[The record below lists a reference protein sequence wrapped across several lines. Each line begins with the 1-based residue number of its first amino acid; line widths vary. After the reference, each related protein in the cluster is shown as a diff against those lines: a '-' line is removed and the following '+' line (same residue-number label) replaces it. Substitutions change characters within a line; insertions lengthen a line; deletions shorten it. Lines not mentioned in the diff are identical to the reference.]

1 MKKQGRLDLRGTSEE
16 MDAFRAACDAAGMK
30 ASAVIRDL
38 CKAAVPYMARYC
50 QDGRW
55 FPPRLEPE
63 RPTSAVPAVIEGE
76 HRAPLAQTRHTGRAG
91 PKGVCRDGAHCPA
104 TV

>member
-1 MKKQGRLDLRGTSEE
+1 

-38 CKAAVPYMARYC
+38 CKAALPYMARYC

-76 HRAPLAQTRHTGRAG
+76 HRAPLGKLSRRRPAGTGTA
-91 PKGVCRDGAHCPA
+91 CRDGAHCPA